1 MARPG
6 EHMKSNSLQRQ
17 SCIAAM
23 IALCTTGLAGCLEA
37 YLLQI
42 EMRRAEEHQRNAA
55 NWTQLSQRN
64 DPPQVVVRMAR
75 LTPAGMCT
83 NSDAQTRDETTDER
97 EVLDPAP
104 LRGNRATRSSS
115 RVRRL
120 SGSDCTT
127 QFEGRTVRAYTFT
140 VNDATDTIDGRA
152 TTVFP
157 RATVLRV
164 TVGETFDETEV
175 RVGDA
180 RATAFEFEFLTHF
193 LMLKRDYGPR
203 IMRDGS
209 YRIGQ
214 LFRGSMNV
222 AMDFPWSADG
232 GPVAVDVTGG
242 VRQLLGTPARNYE
255 IYFAGRRYVTSGEH
269 GANSYSAA
277 RAMRVVHPIALEAN
291 EVSSQDSSEWSARG
305 VRAEEG
311 LRYRYFWRHSR
322 SYSASFSPWFAGQ
335 VATPSTVTLY

>member
-1 MARPG
+1 
-6 EHMKSNSLQRQ
+6 MKSNRVQRRP
-17 SCIAAM
+17 CTLAA
-23 IALCTTGLAGCLEA
+23 IALCAAGLPGCLEA
-37 YLLQI
+37 FLLQI
-42 EMRRAEEHQRNAA
+42 EARRAEEHRRNAA

-64 DPPQVVVRMAR
+64 DEPHVVVRMLR

-97 EVLDPAP
+97 EVLDPEP

-120 SGSDCTT
+120 SGTDCTT
-127 QFEGRTVRAYTFT
+127 RFEDRSVRAYTFT
-140 VNDATDTIDGRA
+140 VNEATDTIDGRV

-157 RATVLRV
+157 RETTLRV
-164 TVGETFDETEV
+164 TVGETFADTEV

-180 RATAFEFEFLTHF
+180 RATALEFEFLSHF
-193 LMLKRDYGPR
+193 LMLKRDYGPS

-209 YRIGQ
+209 YRIGH

-222 AMDFPWSADG
+222 PMDFPWSGEG
-232 GPVAVDVTGG
+232 GPVAVDVHGG

-255 IYFAGRRYVTSGEH
+255 IYFAGRRDVTGVEH
-269 GANSYSAA
+269 GGYSYSAA
-277 RAMRVVHPIALEAN
+277 RAMRVVQPIALDAN
-291 EVSSQDSSEWSARG
+291 EVSNQDSTEWTARG

-311 LRYRYFWRHSR
+311 LRYRYFWRRSHS
-322 SYSASFSPWFAGQ
+322 YAASFTPWFAGPS
-335 VATPSTVTLY
+335 AAASTVTLY